1 MNADDWLITPPILKG
16 GHTYLF
22 AFNALPYDGS
32 LRVERLEVKWGNA
45 PTAEAMTEEILP
57 VTELDYEGKQLFEK
71 EIMPSVDG
79 EYYIGFNSVSP
90 ANSYTISIDD
100 ISLSE
105 TTSSGIDELTQ
116 SRQSDFK
123 VYSIDGKLAAN
134 DRQSSAKLKPGVYVV
149 DGKKI
154 LIK

>member
-1 MNADDWLITPPILKG
+1 M
-16 GHTYLF
+16 
-22 AFNALPYDGS
+22 
-32 LRVERLEVKWGNA
+32 
-45 PTAEAMTEEILP
+45 
-57 VTELDYEGKQLFEK
+57 TELDYEGKQLFEK

-105 TTSSGIDELTQ
+105 TTSSDIDELTQ

-123 VYSIDGKLAAN
+123 VYSIDGKLSAN